1 MQLEEDR
8 LNILLVAT
16 NGYSTTVVRQ
26 ALEVSNTRC
35 RLHKVGVGKKT
46 LAYLRQEGSYADAPT
61 PDLVLFDLL
70 NAKANSTEVLSAIR
84 ADNRF
89 RSLPVVLLTT
99 EESDLPFD
107 EITLGSTHYTTFSP
121 VDLDSF
127 LNALNAIRPNRFMQA
142 ISLLEKFGFVLVRM
156 PELAEG

>member
-1 MQLEEDR
+1 MQGLEDR
-8 LNILLVAT
+8 LNILLVAS
-16 NGYSTTVVRQ
+16 NGYSSAVVRQ
-26 ALEVSNTRC
+26 ALETSNTRC
-35 RLHKVGVGKKT
+35 RLLKVGVGRKT
-46 LAYLRQEGSYADAPT
+46 LSYLRKEGSYADAPT

-70 NAKANSTEVLSAIR
+70 NADATSTQVLSEIR
-84 ADNRF
+84 GDPQF
-89 RSLPVVLLTT
+89 RSLPVVLLTS

-107 EITLGSTHYTTFSP
+107 EITLGNTNYTTFSP

>member
-1 MQLEEDR
+1 MQLKEDR
-8 LNILLVAT
+8 LNILLIAT
-16 NGYSTTVVRQ
+16 NGYSTAVVRQ
-26 ALEVSNTRC
+26 ALEASNTRC
-35 RLHKVGVGKKT
+35 SLHKVGVGKKT
-46 LAYLRQEGSYADAPT
+46 LAYLRKQGTFADAPT

-70 NAKANSTEVLSAIR
+70 NAEASSTEVLSAIR
-84 ADNRF
+84 ADNQL
-89 RSLPVVLLTT
+89 RSLPVVLLTD

-107 EITLGSTHYTTFSP
+107 EITLGSTRYTTFSP

-127 LNALNAIRPNRFMQA
+127 LNALNAIRPNRFMRA